1 MLHFCSEVRNTVL
14 PVPNLKMKKIFFLED
29 EDAVAEVTIQLMES
43 WGVKADFVRSSNLG
57 EAVRMIAEQPRPL
70 HFDAAFL
77 DYQLPDGYGTSLMEV
92 FRRMC
97 PTCKVFVYSS
107 LIDMDPDATRII
119 RRYAPNFM
127 LTKPYNCSIFQQN
140 LRDAGLL

>member
-1 MLHFCSEVRNTVL
+1 
-14 PVPNLKMKKIFFLED
+14 MKKIFFLED
-29 EDAVAEVTIQLMES
+29 EDAVADITIRLMES

-57 EAVRMIAEQPRPL
+57 EAVRVIAEQPRPL

-77 DYQLPDGYGTSLMEV
+77 DYQLPDGFGTSLMEV
-92 FRRMC
+92 FRRVC

-119 RRYAPNFM
+119 RRYAPDFM
-127 LTKPYNCSIFQQN
+127 LAKPFNHDAFQQN
-140 LRDAGLL
+140 LHEAGLL